1 MSRSKDSG
9 KVVSGGRSIR
19 YRRAT
24 SWPLGHHSGW
34 PATAEASSS
43 PEQPAKRPK
52 RKRTV
57 PTGLPPD
64 LESEEEPSNV
74 SYKAV
79 YEVKMRQVYGSG
91 PEIEDEIAGIKLQ
104 SRCSASEA

>member
-34 PATAEASSS
+34 PATADASSS
-43 PEQPAKRPK
+43 PEQPAKRQK

-57 PTGLPPD
+57 PTGLAPD
-64 LESEEEPSNV
+64 LEFEEPSNV

-79 YEVKMRQVYGSG
+79 YEVKMREVYGSG

-104 SRCSASEA
+104 SQCSTFEA